1 MKVDEK
7 KFQEIYVE
15 FQVLSNTIQQ
25 LEKQGTALENHLL
38 ELMVTKQSLDEIENV
53 KPGTEILVPISA
65 GIYARADIK
74 ESDKFIVN
82 IGSNVA
88 LSKNLAS
95 TKKII
100 EDQVTEIK
108 KLQENLSQELGINTA
123 KAAELEEELNK
134 IASSLQDK

>member
-1 MKVDEK
+1 MKADEK

>member
-1 MKVDEK
+1 MKENEK
-7 KFQEIYVE
+7 RFQEIYVE